1 MDSKIQVLTDKIYT
15 EGVQRGQAEAERLI
29 AEARERAKV
38 IEQEATEQ
46 AKAILQAAKREVDDL
61 RSNTQSELQLYARQ
75 LQASIR
81 SSIVEKLTGEIVQS
95 NVKPLTTDVEFMQ
108 RVVLEMLQGF
118 DLDKG
123 IIIESPIADELR
135 AYFASNAKDLL
146 SQGVEIRQI
155 AGQSTL
161 FTISPV
167 GGDFK
172 IQVGEED
179 FVELFKHFL
188 RPQLANQLF

>member
-15 EGVQRGQAEAERLI
+15 EGVQRGQAEADRLI

-38 IEQEATEQ
+38 IEQEATAQ
-46 AKAILQAAKREVDDL
+46 AQAILHSAKREVEDL
-61 RSNTQSELQLYARQ
+61 RANTQSELKLYARQ

-95 NVKPLTTDVEFMQ
+95 NVKALTTDSVFMQ
-108 RVVLEMLQGF
+108 RVVLEMLRGF

-123 IIIESPIADELR
+123 IVIETPMADELR
-135 AYFASNAKDLL
+135 TYFASNAKEML
-146 SQGVEIRQI
+146 SRGVEIRQI
-155 AGQSTL
+155 SGQSAL

-172 IQVGEED
+172 VQVSEED
-179 FVELFKHFL
+179 FIELFKQFL
-188 RPQLANQLF
+188 RPQLASQLF

>member
-15 EGVQRGQAEAERLI
+15 EGVQRGQAEADRLI

-46 AKAILQAAKREVDDL
+46 AQAILQSAKREVEDL
-61 RSNTQSELQLYARQ
+61 RANTQSELKLYARQ

-95 NVKPLTTDVEFMQ
+95 NVKALTTDSVFMQ
-108 RVVLEMLQGF
+108 RVVLEMLRGF

-123 IIIESPIADELR
+123 IVIETPMADELR
-135 AYFASNAKDLL
+135 TYFASNAKEML
-146 SQGVEIRQI
+146 SRGVEIRQI
-155 AGQSTL
+155 SGQSAL

-172 IQVGEED
+172 VQVSEED
-179 FVELFKHFL
+179 FIELFKQFL
-188 RPQLANQLF
+188 RPQLASQLF